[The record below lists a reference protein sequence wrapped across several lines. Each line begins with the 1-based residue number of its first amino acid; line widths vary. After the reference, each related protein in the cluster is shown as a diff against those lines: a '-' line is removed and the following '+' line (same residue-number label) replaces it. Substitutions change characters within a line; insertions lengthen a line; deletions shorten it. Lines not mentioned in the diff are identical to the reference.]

1 MDSTTQNVPAIQK
14 AINALA
20 GFKNKGM
27 TFARREDLENVSQ
40 QYQPLVTI
48 VEFQA
53 GDFTRLGSDKSY
65 YPSKGAT
72 NRIGDAAGVSFIEG
86 VGGTREEGN
95 ATAYKVVEHKNGN
108 KPSYFQI
115 EGHYRIIGTAQGERL
130 KPDGTPRRSSV
141 CEYGFDV
148 VQRTNEAILN
158 DLGYETPTLTTE
170 IACRKKFLEL
180 QKFGVQ
186 KARTGAELAVIR
198 ELVGM
203 NTGFEKKD
211 VEKGCQMLFSQVI
224 ENNTFKIQVLAE
236 VMKTPD
242 GRAAVTQA
250 LFGATRS
257 VFGPGA
263 VPEQEPAKQIP
274 RTVDVESG
282 EVIEQPAA
290 EEGQVPMFP
299 EEESPKP
306 EPSPVDKLKAI
317 LRTHLEKI
325 PVDLIIKQGN
335 VHELIQKSLD
345 KKDATEI
352 EINAWIDRCAQYFQN
367 VQARNGGAS

>member
-1 MDSTTQNVPAIQK
+1 MDSNTVNVPAIQK

-53 GDFTRLGSDKSY
+53 KDFTRLGNDKSY

-95 ATAYKVVEHKNGN
+95 ATAIKVVEHKNGDR
-108 KPSYFQI
+108 PSYFQI

-158 DLGYETPTLTTE
+158 DLGNEKPILTTE

-203 NTGFEKKD
+203 NTGFDKAD

-224 ENNTFKIQVLAE
+224 ENNTFKVQVLAE

-250 LFGATRS
+250 LFGATRT

-263 VPEQEPAKQIP
+263 VLPPGEQPKQIP
-274 RTVDVESG
+274 HTVDAQTG
-282 EVIEQPAA
+282 ELAA
-290 EEGQVPMFP
+290 QVTVEEGQLPLDTFDDGAAMPAAP
-299 EEESPKP
+299 EKTP
-306 EPSPVDKLKAI
+306 
-317 LRTHLEKI
+317 LEKI
-325 PVDLIIKQGN
+325 REMLAGYRGKMQASPKATKL
-335 VHELIQKSLD
+335 LD
-345 KKDATEI
+345 DTLAKKDATAEEI
-352 EINAWIDRCAQYFQN
+352 SSVIDRFEAWMQKQ
-367 VQARNGGAS
+367 QEGGAK